1 MENNIWKEIY
11 DFYYLANLF
20 LLGNDVSQGHAI
32 LNRGDELLSRN
43 LTNEVRI
50 QTLFILASVS
60 EKMAIKEE
68 LGFLDKIIT
77 LDLTNDSYLKAML
90 RKANYH
96 MRNEETDQGYNL
108 GRCLVDESINR
119 NNEIYLMQGWE
130 FLGKYYFE
138 NNRYEEA
145 VEAYTE
151 MRTLAQK
158 IGKPGEIFRVQLK
171 LGIIWN
177 LMGNVGIA
185 LEYLLNAS
193 TFAHDNKMPIDCAI
207 ADSLR
212 ASIFSSIG
220 CHNEAS
226 LLLKNC
232 GKIFESL

>member
-50 QTLFILASVS
+50 QTLFILASIS

-68 LGFLDKIIT
+68 LGFLDKIIS

-119 NNEIYLMQGWE
+119 NNEFYLMQGRE
-130 FLGKYYFE
+130 FLGKYYFDIKK
-138 NNRYEEA
+138 YDEA
-145 VEAYTE
+145 IEAYAE

-158 IGKPGEIFRVQLK
+158 LGKTRETFCALLK
-171 LGIIWN
+171 LGTIWKSK
-177 LMGNVGIA
+177 GNVGIA
-185 LEYLLNAS
+185 LEFLLNAS
-193 TFAHDNKMPIDCAI
+193 TYSQDNNMPLECAI

-212 ASIFSSIG
+212 ASILSSIG
-220 CHNEAS
+220 CKDETS

>member
-11 DFYYLANLF
+11 DFCYLANLF
-20 LLGNDVSQGHAI
+20 LLGNDVSQGCAI
-32 LNRGDELLSRN
+32 LKRGDELLSMK
-43 LTNEVRI
+43 LTDEVRI
-50 QTLFILASVS
+50 QTLFILASIS

-68 LGFLDKIIT
+68 LVFLDQIIS
-77 LDLTNDSYLKAML
+77 LNLTNDSYLKAML

-119 NNEIYLMQGWE
+119 NNEFYLMQGRE
-130 FLGKYYFE
+130 FLGKYYFDIKK
-138 NNRYEEA
+138 YDEA
-145 VEAYTE
+145 IEAYAE

-158 IGKPGEIFRVQLK
+158 LGKPGEIFQSQLK

-185 LEYLLNAS
+185 LEILMNSS
-193 TFAHDNKMPIDCAI
+193 TYAQDNNMPLECAI

-212 ASIFSSIG
+212 ASILSSIG
-220 CHNEAS
+220 CKDETS

-232 GKIFESL
+232 GKIIERL

>member
-11 DFYYLANLF
+11 DFCYLANLF
-20 LLGNDVSQGHAI
+20 LLGNDVSQGCAI
-32 LNRGDELLSRN
+32 LKRGDELLSMK
-43 LTNEVRI
+43 LTDEVRI
-50 QTLFILASVS
+50 QTLFILASIS
-60 EKMAIKEE
+60 EKIAIKEE
-68 LGFLDKIIT
+68 LGFLDKIIS

-90 RKANYH
+90 CNANYH

-119 NNEIYLMQGWE
+119 NNEFYLMQGRE
-130 FLGKYYFE
+130 FLGKYYFDIKK
-138 NNRYEEA
+138 YDEA
-145 VEAYTE
+145 IEAYAE

-158 IGKPGEIFRVQLK
+158 LEKPRETFWALLK
-171 LGIIWN
+171 LGTIWK
-177 LMGNVGIA
+177 LKGNVGIA

-220 CHNEAS
+220 CHNEVS
-226 LLLKNC
+226 ELLKNS

>member
-138 NNRYEEA
+138 NNRYEETI
-145 VEAYTE
+145 EAYAE

-158 IGKPGEIFRVQLK
+158 IGKPGEIFRAQLK

-220 CHNEAS
+220 CHNEVS
-226 LLLKNC
+226 ELLKNS

>member
-11 DFYYLANLF
+11 DFCYLANLF
-20 LLGNDVSQGHAI
+20 LLGNDVSQGCAI
-32 LNRGDELLSRN
+32 LKRGDELLSMK
-43 LTNEVRI
+43 LTDEVRI
-50 QTLFILASVS
+50 QTLFILASIS

-68 LGFLDKIIT
+68 LVFLDQIIS
-77 LDLTNDSYLKAML
+77 LNLTNDSYLKAML
-90 RKANYH
+90 CKANYH

-145 VEAYTE
+145 VEAYAE

-158 IGKPGEIFRVQLK
+158 LGKPRETFWALLK
-171 LGIIWN
+171 LGTIWK
-177 LMGNVGIA
+177 LKGNVGIA

-220 CHNEAS
+220 CHNKACI
-226 LLLKNC
+226 LLKNC
-232 GKIFESL
+232 PKIFKNL